1 MPQKLITPKF
11 LTRAVAEASCTA
23 VLRAVKENR
32 DLFPLDGDTHHI
44 VVLVPGMED
53 GRPDYPAWPDYQLHP
68 VTLFE
73 HSRGEKSKW
82 NFPFDDIARCK
93 AMQLWH
99 DRNDDRTD
107 CVPHLLFPGDTPY
120 WGGVK
125 RRGIVVTCSGYQPY
139 FDKMI
144 SGMAADMMVA
154 RAHHAWLQSD
164 DHANDRSF
172 LK

>member
-125 RRGIVVTCSGYQPY
+125 RRGVLAQPLA
-139 FDKMI
+139 FIKSEESDT
-144 SGMAADMMVA
+144 AACFLENFSA
-154 RAHHAWLQSD
+154 
-164 DHANDRSF
+164 DHRTGLIIYEAEQVNCLPR
-172 LK
+172 